1 MRVSTEIVN
10 MPRGAKPGE
19 RRGGRGKH
27 TSNKASLAALEFFK
41 EKNFDPLEKLID
53 EYEQS
58 GDPRIRVKI
67 LNTLCQYR
75 HPRLSNVAHAADSD
89 QPLVVHVNY
98 AVGR

>member
-1 MRVSTEIVN
+1 MATI
-10 MPRGAKPGE
+10 
-19 RRGGRGKH
+19 
-27 TSNKASLAALEFFK
+27 EFFK
-41 EKNFDPLEKLID
+41 AKNFDPLDKLIE

-58 GDPRIRVKI
+58 DDPGARVKI

-98 AVGR
+98 AVGK